1 MTELVLAVSLAVGF
15 SAMCSLFEAV
25 LYSVPISHVEA
36 MAESGKRTGR
46 ILRGLRE
53 RVDRPISAILSLN
66 TIANT
71 GGAAWAGAAFVV
83 VFDDDAPGTLVD
95 AAAQAHLGAAETG
108 QGAPLW
114 LFSAAFTLAILLFS
128 EVIPKTAGVVY
139 CRGLAGHV
147 ARPLLAMVWIFQPLI
162 WLTGQATRLITRDP
176 GSPDV
181 SVEELLVMARLSHK
195 EGSIDA
201 DEAAVIENI
210 LGLKEKTVRDIM
222 TPRTVV
228 YSLAVSSTLGQVRDT
243 AQSLNHTR
251 VPVYDSGADDVVG
264 TVHRQDLLAAM
275 AEGQWDRTLEELMR
289 PVDFVA
295 DNLTADR
302 LLRRLLERRQHLVMV
317 IDEFGSLGGLVTLED
332 VLEEILGTEIV
343 DEFDTAVDMREL
355 AHQRRSQSL
364 GDPGPSA

>member
-1 MTELVLAVSLAVGF
+1 MTELVLAVALAVGF

-25 LYSVPISHVEA
+25 LYSVPVAHVEA
-36 MAESGKRTGR
+36 MAESGHKTGR
-46 ILRGLRE
+46 ILRSLRE

-71 GGAAWAGAAFVV
+71 AGAAWAGAAFVV
-83 VFDDDAPGTLVD
+83 VFDD
-95 AAAQAHLGAAETG
+95 ER
-108 QGAPLW
+108 LW

-147 ARPLLAMVWIFQPLI
+147 ARPLLAMVWIFRPLI
-162 WLTGQATRLITRDP
+162 WLTGQVTRLIARDQ
-176 GSPDV
+176 GSPGV
-181 SVEELLVMARLSHK
+181 SEEELLVMARLGHK
-195 EGSIDA
+195 EGSIVA

-210 LGLKEKTVRDIM
+210 LGLKERTVRDIM

-228 YSLAVSSTLGQVRDT
+228 FSLAVSSTLGQLRDS

-251 VPVYDSGADDVVG
+251 VPVYDSDADDVVG

-275 AEGQWDRTLEELMR
+275 AEGQWDRALEELMR

-295 DNLTADR
+295 DTLTADR
-302 LLRRLLERRQHLVMV
+302 LLRRLLESRRHLVMV
-317 IDEFGSLGGLVTLED
+317 IDEFGSLAGLVTLED

-343 DEFDTAVDMREL
+343 DEFDPAVDMREL
-355 AHQRRSQSL
+355 AHRRRRQSL
-364 GDPGPSA
+364 GDPGQSS

>member
-1 MTELVLAVSLAVGF
+1 MTELVLAVALAVGF

-25 LYSVPISHVEA
+25 LYSVPVGHVEA
-36 MAESGKRTGR
+36 MAESGQKTGR
-46 ILRGLRE
+46 ILRALRE

-71 GGAAWAGAAFVV
+71 AGAAWAGAAFVV
-83 VFDDDAPGTLVD
+83 VFDD
-95 AAAQAHLGAAETG
+95 ER
-108 QGAPLW
+108 LW

-139 CRGLAGHV
+139 CRGLAGPV
-147 ARPLLAMVWIFQPLI
+147 ARPLLAMVWVFRPLI
-162 WLTGQATRLITRDP
+162 WLTGQVTRLIARDQ
-176 GSPDV
+176 GSPGV
-181 SVEELLVMARLSHK
+181 SEEELLVMARLGHK
-195 EGSIDA
+195 EGAIDA

-228 YSLAVSSTLGQVRDT
+228 FSLAVSTTLGQVRDS

-251 VPVYDSGADDVVG
+251 VPVYDADADDVVG

-275 AEGQWDRTLEELMR
+275 AEGQWDRTLEEMMR

-295 DNLTADR
+295 DNLTAGR
-302 LLRRLLERRQHLVMV
+302 LLRRLLESRQHLVMV

-355 AHQRRSQSL
+355 AHQRRRQSL
-364 GDPGPSA
+364 GDPGQPD

>member
-1 MTELVLAVSLAVGF
+1 MTELVLAVALAVGF

-25 LYSVPISHVEA
+25 LYSVPVGHVEA
-36 MAESGKRTGR
+36 MAESGQKTGR
-46 ILRGLRE
+46 ILRALRE

-71 GGAAWAGAAFVV
+71 AGAAWAGAAFVV
-83 VFDDDAPGTLVD
+83 VFDD
-95 AAAQAHLGAAETG
+95 ER
-108 QGAPLW
+108 LW

-139 CRGLAGHV
+139 CRGLAGPV
-147 ARPLLAMVWIFQPLI
+147 ARPLLAMVWVFRPLI
-162 WLTGQATRLITRDP
+162 WLTGQVTRLIARDQ
-176 GSPDV
+176 GSPGV
-181 SVEELLVMARLSHK
+181 SEEELLVMARLGHK
-195 EGSIDA
+195 EGAIDA

-228 YSLAVSSTLGQVRDT
+228 FSLAVSTTLGQVRDS

-251 VPVYDSGADDVVG
+251 VPVYDADGDDVVG

-275 AEGQWDRTLEELMR
+275 AEGQWDRTLEEMMR

-295 DNLTADR
+295 DNLTAGR
-302 LLRRLLERRQHLVMV
+302 LLRRLLESRQHLVMV

-355 AHQRRSQSL
+355 AHQRRRQSL
-364 GDPGPSA
+364 GNPGQPD

>member
-1 MTELVLAVSLAVGF
+1 MTELVLAVALAVGF

-25 LYSVPISHVEA
+25 LYSVPVGHVEA
-36 MAESGKRTGR
+36 MAESGQKTGR
-46 ILRGLRE
+46 ILRALRE

-71 GGAAWAGAAFVV
+71 AGAAWAGAAFVG
-83 VFDDDAPGTLVD
+83 VFDDKR
-95 AAAQAHLGAAETG
+95 
-108 QGAPLW
+108 LW
-114 LFSAAFTLAILLFS
+114 EFSAAFTLAILLFS

-139 CRGLAGHV
+139 CRGLAGPV
-147 ARPLLAMVWIFQPLI
+147 ARPLLAMVWVFRPLI
-162 WLTGQATRLITRDP
+162 WLTGQVTRLIARDQ
-176 GSPDV
+176 GSPGV
-181 SVEELLVMARLSHK
+181 SEEELLVMARLGHK
-195 EGSIDA
+195 EGAIDA

-228 YSLAVSSTLGQVRDT
+228 FSLAVSTTLGQVRDS

-251 VPVYDSGADDVVG
+251 VPVYDADADDVVG

-275 AEGQWDRTLEELMR
+275 AEGQWDRTLEEMMR

-295 DNLTADR
+295 DNLTAGR
-302 LLRRLLERRQHLVMV
+302 LLRRLLESRQHLVMV

-355 AHQRRSQSL
+355 AHQRRRQSL
-364 GDPGPSA
+364 GEPGPSS

>member
-1 MTELVLAVSLAVGF
+1 MTELVLAVALAVGF

-25 LYSVPISHVEA
+25 LYSVPVGHVEA
-36 MAESGKRTGR
+36 MAESGQKTGR
-46 ILRGLRE
+46 ILRALRE

-71 GGAAWAGAAFVV
+71 AGAAWAGAAFVV
-83 VFDDDAPGTLVD
+83 VFDD
-95 AAAQAHLGAAETG
+95 ER
-108 QGAPLW
+108 LW

-139 CRGLAGHV
+139 CRGLAGPV
-147 ARPLLAMVWIFQPLI
+147 ARPLLTMVWVFRPLI
-162 WLTGQATRLITRDP
+162 WLTGQVTRLIARDQ
-176 GSPDV
+176 GSPGV
-181 SVEELLVMARLSHK
+181 SEEELLVMARLGHK
-195 EGSIDA
+195 EGAIDA

-228 YSLAVSSTLGQVRDT
+228 FSLAVSTTLGQVRDS

-251 VPVYDSGADDVVG
+251 VPVYDADADDVVG

-275 AEGQWDRTLEELMR
+275 AEGQWDRTLEEMMR

-295 DNLTADR
+295 DNLTAGR
-302 LLRRLLERRQHLVMV
+302 LLRRLLESRQHLVMV

-355 AHQRRSQSL
+355 AHQRRRQSL
-364 GDPGPSA
+364 GDPGQPD

>member
-1 MTELVLAVSLAVGF
+1 MTELVVAVALAVGF

-25 LYSVPISHVEA
+25 LYSVPVGHVEA
-36 MAESGKRTGR
+36 MAESGQRTGR
-46 ILRGLRE
+46 ILRSLRE

-71 GGAAWAGAAFVV
+71 AGAAWAGAAFVV
-83 VFDDDAPGTLVD
+83 VFDD
-95 AAAQAHLGAAETG
+95 ER
-108 QGAPLW
+108 LW

-139 CRGLAGHV
+139 CRGLAGPV
-147 ARPLLAMVWIFQPLI
+147 ARPLLAMVWVFRPLI
-162 WLTGQATRLITRDP
+162 WLTGQVTRLIARDQGFP
-176 GSPDV
+176 GV
-181 SVEELLVMARLSHK
+181 SEEELLVMARLGRK
-195 EGSIDA
+195 EGAIDA
-201 DEAAVIENI
+201 DEAAAIENI

-228 YSLAVSSTLGQVRDT
+228 FSLAVSSTLGQVRDS

-251 VPVYDSGADDVVG
+251 VPVYDSDADDVVG

-275 AEGQWDRTLEELMR
+275 AEGEWDRALEELMR

-295 DNLTADR
+295 DALTADR
-302 LLRRLLERRQHLVMV
+302 LLRRLLESRQHLVMV
-317 IDEFGSLGGLVTLED
+317 IDEFGSLAGLVTLED

-343 DEFDTAVDMREL
+343 DEFDPAEDMREL
-355 AHQRRSQSL
+355 AHRRRSQSL
-364 GDPGPSA
+364 GDPGQPS

>member
-1 MTELVLAVSLAVGF
+1 MTELVLAVALAVGF

-25 LYSVPISHVEA
+25 LYSVPVGHVEA
-36 MAESGKRTGR
+36 MAESGQKTGR
-46 ILRGLRE
+46 ILRALRE

-71 GGAAWAGAAFVV
+71 AGAAWAGAAFVGV
-83 VFDDDAPGTLVD
+83 YT
-95 AAAQAHLGAAETG
+95 EER
-108 QGAPLW
+108 LW

-139 CRGLAGHV
+139 CRGLAGPV
-147 ARPLLAMVWIFQPLI
+147 ARPLLAMVWVFRPLI
-162 WLTGQATRLITRDP
+162 WLTGQVTRLIARDQ
-176 GSPDV
+176 GSPGV
-181 SVEELLVMARLSHK
+181 SEEELLVMARLGHK
-195 EGSIDA
+195 EGAIDA

-228 YSLAVSSTLGQVRDT
+228 FSLAVSTTLGQVRDS

-251 VPVYDSGADDVVG
+251 VPVYDADADDVVG

-275 AEGQWDRTLEELMR
+275 AEGQWDRTLEEMMR

-295 DNLTADR
+295 DNLTAGR
-302 LLRRLLERRQHLVMV
+302 LLRRLLESRQHLVMV

-355 AHQRRSQSL
+355 AHQRRRQSL
-364 GDPGPSA
+364 GDPGQPD

>member
-1 MTELVLAVSLAVGF
+1 MTELVLAVALAVGF

-25 LYSVPISHVEA
+25 LYSVPVGHVEA
-36 MAESGKRTGR
+36 MAESGQPTGR
-46 ILRGLRE
+46 ILRSLRQ

-71 GGAAWAGAAFVV
+71 AGAAWAGAAFVV
-83 VFDDDAPGTLVD
+83 VFDD
-95 AAAQAHLGAAETG
+95 ER
-108 QGAPLW
+108 LW

-139 CRGLAGHV
+139 CRGLAGPV
-147 ARPLLAMVWIFQPLI
+147 ARPLLAMVWIFRPLI
-162 WLTGQATRLITRDP
+162 WLTGQVTRLIARDQ
-176 GSPDV
+176 GSPGV
-181 SVEELLVMARLSHK
+181 SEEELLVMARLGHK
-195 EGSIDA
+195 EGAIDA

-228 YSLAVSSTLGQVRDT
+228 YSLAVSSTLRQVRDS

-251 VPVYDSGADDVVG
+251 VPVYDADGDDVVG
-264 TVHRQDLLAAM
+264 TVHRHDLLAAM
-275 AEGQWDRTLEELMR
+275 AEGQWDRTLEEMMR

-295 DNLTADR
+295 DNLTAGR
-302 LLRRLLERRQHLVMV
+302 LLRRLLESRQHLVMV

-355 AHQRRSQSL
+355 AHRRRRQSL
-364 GDPGPSA
+364 GEPGQPA

>member
-1 MTELVLAVSLAVGF
+1 MTELVLAVALAVGF

-25 LYSVPISHVEA
+25 LYSVPVGHVEA
-36 MAESGKRTGR
+36 MAESGQRTGR
-46 ILRGLRE
+46 ILRSLRE

-71 GGAAWAGAAFVV
+71 AGAAWAGAAYLV
-83 VFDDDAPGTLVD
+83 VFGEKLGDVAL
-95 AAAQAHLGAAETG
+95 AQER
-108 QGAPLW
+108 LW

-139 CRGLAGHV
+139 CRGLAGPV
-147 ARPLLAMVWIFQPLI
+147 ARPLLAMVWVFRPLI
-162 WLTGQATRLITRDP
+162 WLTGQVTRLIARGQ
-176 GSPDV
+176 GSPGV
-181 SVEELLVMARLSHK
+181 SEEELLVMARLGHK
-195 EGSIDA
+195 EGAIDA

-228 YSLAVSSTLGQVRDT
+228 SSLAVSSTLRQVRDST
-243 AQSLNHTR
+243 QSLNHTR
-251 VPVYDSGADDVVG
+251 VPVYDAGADDVVG

-275 AEGQWDRTLEELMR
+275 AEGEWDRTLEELMR

-295 DNLTADR
+295 DSLTAGR
-302 LLRRLLERRQHLVMV
+302 LLRRLLESRQHLVMV

-355 AHQRRSQSL
+355 AHQRRRQSL
-364 GDPGPSA
+364 GDPGPSG

>member
-1 MTELVLAVSLAVGF
+1 MTELVLAVALAVGF

-25 LYSVPISHVEA
+25 LYSVPVGHVEA
-36 MAESGKRTGR
+36 MAESGQKTGR
-46 ILRGLRE
+46 ILRALRE

-71 GGAAWAGAAFVV
+71 AGAAWAGAAFVGV
-83 VFDDDAPGTLVD
+83 YT
-95 AAAQAHLGAAETG
+95 EER
-108 QGAPLW
+108 LW

-139 CRGLAGHV
+139 CRSLAGPV
-147 ARPLLAMVWIFQPLI
+147 ARPLLAMVWVFRPLI
-162 WLTGQATRLITRDP
+162 WLTGQVTRLIARDQ
-176 GSPDV
+176 GSPGV
-181 SVEELLVMARLSHK
+181 SEEELLVMARLGHK
-195 EGSIDA
+195 EGAIDA

-228 YSLAVSSTLGQVRDT
+228 FSLAVSTTLGQVRDSV
-243 AQSLNHTR
+243 QSLGHAR
-251 VPVYDSGADDVVG
+251 VPVYDADADDVVG

-275 AEGQWDRTLEELMR
+275 AEGQWDRTLEEMMR

-295 DNLTADR
+295 DNLTAGR
-302 LLRRLLERRQHLVMV
+302 LLRRLLESRQHLVMV

-355 AHQRRSQSL
+355 AHQRRRQSL
-364 GDPGPSA
+364 GDPGQPD

>member
-1 MTELVLAVSLAVGF
+1 MTELVLAVALAVGF

-25 LYSVPISHVEA
+25 LYSVPVGHVEA
-36 MAESGKRTGR
+36 MAESGQKTGR
-46 ILRGLRE
+46 ILRALRE

-71 GGAAWAGAAFVV
+71 AGAAWAGAAFVGV
-83 VFDDDAPGTLVD
+83 YT
-95 AAAQAHLGAAETG
+95 EER
-108 QGAPLW
+108 LW

-139 CRGLAGHV
+139 CRGLAGPV
-147 ARPLLAMVWIFQPLI
+147 ARPLLTMVWVFRPLI
-162 WLTGQATRLITRDP
+162 WLTGQVTRLIARDQ
-176 GSPDV
+176 GSPGV
-181 SVEELLVMARLSHK
+181 SEEELLVMARLGHK
-195 EGSIDA
+195 EGAIDA

-228 YSLAVSSTLGQVRDT
+228 FSLAVSTTLGQVRDS

-251 VPVYDSGADDVVG
+251 VPVYDADADDVVG

-275 AEGQWDRTLEELMR
+275 AEGQWDRTLEEMMR

-295 DNLTADR
+295 DNLTAGR
-302 LLRRLLERRQHLVMV
+302 LLRRLLESRQHLVMV

-355 AHQRRSQSL
+355 AHQRRRQSL
-364 GDPGPSA
+364 GDPGQPD

>member
-1 MTELVLAVSLAVGF
+1 MTELVLAVALAVGF

-25 LYSVPISHVEA
+25 LYSVPVGHVEA
-36 MAESGKRTGR
+36 MAESGQKTGR
-46 ILRGLRE
+46 ILRALRE

-71 GGAAWAGAAFVV
+71 AGAAWAGAAFVV
-83 VFDDDAPGTLVD
+83 VFDD
-95 AAAQAHLGAAETG
+95 ER
-108 QGAPLW
+108 LW

-139 CRGLAGHV
+139 CRGLASPV
-147 ARPLLAMVWIFQPLI
+147 ARPLLAMVWVFRPLI
-162 WLTGQATRLITRDP
+162 WLTGQVTRLIARDQ
-176 GSPDV
+176 GSPGV
-181 SVEELLVMARLSHK
+181 SEEELLVMARLGHK
-195 EGSIDA
+195 EGAIDA

-228 YSLAVSSTLGQVRDT
+228 FSLAVSTTLGQVRDS

-251 VPVYDSGADDVVG
+251 VPVYDADADDVVG

-275 AEGQWDRTLEELMR
+275 AEGQWDRTLEEMMR

-295 DNLTADR
+295 DNLTAGR
-302 LLRRLLERRQHLVMV
+302 LLRRLLESRQHLVMV

-355 AHQRRSQSL
+355 AHQRRRQSL
-364 GDPGPSA
+364 GDPGQPD